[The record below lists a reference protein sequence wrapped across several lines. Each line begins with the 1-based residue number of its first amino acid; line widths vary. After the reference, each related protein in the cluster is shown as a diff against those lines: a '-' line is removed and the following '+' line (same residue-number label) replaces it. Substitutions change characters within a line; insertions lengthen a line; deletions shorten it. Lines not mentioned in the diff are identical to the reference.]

1 MPEIRYV
8 FFGSSEFSKY
18 VLDELKDAGLSPV
31 LEVASARDHL
41 DLKKLSR
48 LNADVFIVASFGKI
62 LSKEIL
68 EIPRHGVLNV
78 HPSLLPKLRGA
89 SPIQNLILQDETPGV
104 TIIKM
109 DEKMDHGPI
118 LAQAKVPVEPWP
130 DHYSIVEEKLGR
142 AGGIL
147 LSAVLPKWVNGEVLG
162 KEQDEHKAILTKLIK
177 KEDGLLD
184 MNDSPE
190 VNLRKV
196 LAYSTWPGAHMIYKN
211 KFGKDIR
218 LVVKDAEIKDS
229 IFVPTRITPAGKR
242 EMAWEEFLRGN

>member
-1 MPEIRYV
+1 
-8 FFGSSEFSKY
+8 
-18 VLDELKDAGLSPV
+18 LSDGMRI
-31 LEVASARDHL
+31 LVAE
-41 DLKKLSR
+41 
-48 LNADVFIVASFGKI
+48 G
-62 LSKEIL
+62 
-68 EIPRHGVLNV
+68 
-78 HPSLLPKLRGA
+78 KLRA
-89 SPIQNLILQDETPGV
+89 LD
-104 TIIKM
+104 IKNSLWA
-109 DEKMDHGPI
+109 DCDTWEDIKFARKKFI
-118 LAQAKVPVEPWP
+118 K
-130 DHYSIVEEKLGR
+130 S
-142 AGGIL
+142 
-147 LSAVLPKWVNGEVLG
+147 
-162 KEQDEHKAILTKLIK
+162 LIK